1 MQDVSVPDWASR
13 FFTLWRKDIGESKT
27 VLLRDSVL
35 IQGLSLYHLK
45 IAQVLLAFTT
55 GEHPERKEEKGRYN
69 AWANDLSEEADIVPG
84 VFGVCVPLGA

>member
-1 MQDVSVPDWASR
+1 MQDVSVADWDSR

-35 IQGLSLYHLK
+35 IQRLSLYHLK
-45 IAQVLLAFTT
+45 IVQVLLAFTT
-55 GEHPERKEEKGRYN
+55 GERQERKEEKGRYN
-69 AWANDLSEEADIVPG
+69 EWANDLSGETDIVPG